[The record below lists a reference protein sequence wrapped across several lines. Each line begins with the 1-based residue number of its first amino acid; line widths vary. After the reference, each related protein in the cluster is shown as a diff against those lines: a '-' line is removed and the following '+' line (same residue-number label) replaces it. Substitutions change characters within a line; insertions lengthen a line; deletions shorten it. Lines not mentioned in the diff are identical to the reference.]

1 MVHIRKDRVHFG
13 EDMLYPMEDM
23 VHPIM
28 DRVHPIMDRVHLRV
42 DRIQLRDMVHM
53 RDDRVPCTCILCRV
67 HPSPPDNLGLL
78 PCLASLQLGLT
89 RNPQHTG
96 LSVFR

>member
-1 MVHIRKDRVHFG
+1 MHYGEDMVYPMKDRV
-13 EDMLYPMEDM
+13 YPMENM
-23 VHPIM
+23 VHPM
-28 DRVHPIMDRVHLRV
+28 EYRVHLRE
-42 DRIQLRDMVHM
+42 DRLQLRDDMINLWEDMVYPIE
-53 RDDRVPCTCILCRV
+53 DRVPCTCILCRM
-67 HPSPPDNLGLL
+67 HPSSPDNLGIL